1 MTWCCGST
9 RAPYLRTTSP
19 STSTRPSPIIS
30 SQCLRL
36 PTPAAASTF
45 CSRTPP
51 GTSTSESRS
60 SSESSRRSWSRPSWP
75 RLSWPRPSES
85 RPRWSRS
92 RWSRLRWL
100 MTRVSLVVDVV
111 RQERGQ
117 LRQRI
122 QARQA
127 EPLQEV
133 AGRREQDRAC
143 LRVRACLLD
152 EPAQHQSADHAVAVD
167 AAHGR
172 YPGAA
177 HRLPVGDHGQ
187 GLERRL
193 GQPDLLAVAHESL
206 DERGALLAGV
216 EAPAAGYLAQLEAAL
231 LRGVGAS
238 QVAEGLGDLCP
249 RPLEHLR
256 DDDF

>member
-1 MTWCCGST
+1 MTWRCGST

-19 STSTRPSPIIS
+19 STSPRPSPIIS

-45 CSRTPP
+45 WSRTPP

-60 SSESSRRSWSRPSWP
+60 SSAWSRR
-75 RLSWPRPSES
+75 SES
-85 RPRWSRS
+85 RPPASRSRWSRS

-100 MTRVSLVVDVV
+100 MPRVSLVVDVV

-122 QARQA
+122 QTRQA
-127 EPLQEV
+127 EPLQEIPC
-133 AGRREQDRAC
+133 RREQDRAR
-143 LRVRACLLD
+143 LRVGARLLD
-152 EPAQHQSADHAVAVD
+152 QPAQPQRADHAVAVD

-206 DERGALLAGV
+206 AERGAPLAGV
-216 EAPAAGYLAQLEAAL
+216 EAPAAVCLAQLEAAL
-231 LRGVGAS
+231 LRGVGGS

>member
-1 MTWCCGST
+1 MIWRCGST

-60 SSESSRRSWSRPSWP
+60 SSAWSRPS
-75 RLSWPRPSES
+75 SS
-85 RPRWSRS
+85 RPPTSRPPATRSRWSRS

-122 QARQA
+122 QTRQA

-133 AGRREQDRAC
+133 PGRREQDRAR
-143 LRVRACLLD
+143 LRVGACLLHQ
-152 EPAQHQSADHAVAVD
+152 PAKHQGADHAVAVD
-167 AAHGR
+167 AAHRR

-177 HRLPVGDHGQ
+177 HRLPVGDDGQ

-206 DERGALLAGV
+206 HDRGALLAGV
-216 EAPAAGYLAQLEAAL
+216 VTPAAGHLAQLEAAL
-231 LRGVGAS
+231 LG
-238 QVAEGLGDLCP
+238 
-249 RPLEHLR
+249 
-256 DDDF
+256 